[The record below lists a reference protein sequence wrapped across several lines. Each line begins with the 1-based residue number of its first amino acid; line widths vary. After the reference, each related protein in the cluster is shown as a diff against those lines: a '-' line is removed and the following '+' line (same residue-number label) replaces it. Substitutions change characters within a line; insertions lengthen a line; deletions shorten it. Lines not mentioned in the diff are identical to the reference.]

1 VTWSRPIRYAA
12 PLAKDSRCN
21 PVNYGGASSSRFSAA
36 RLPRGRLPR
45 ARSRSA
51 CGASACSTPLAADDA
66 ESQARHGAF
75 LQGLQE
81 SGWSIGRNVK
91 IDYRG
96 ARRRR
101 RSRAVEGQEDHA
113 RLDAHLQMKRA
124 NLPKPNVG
132 RKRR

>member
-1 VTWSRPIRYAA
+1 MIRREFIT
-12 PLAKDSRCN
+12 LL
-21 PVNYGGASSSRFSAA
+21 GGAAVAWPLR
-36 RLPRGRLPR
+36 
-45 ARSRSA
+45 
-51 CGASACSTPLAADDA
+51 ASAQQVERMRRIGVLLPADANDA
-66 ESQARHGAF
+66 EFQTRMGAF
-75 LQGLQE
+75 QQGLQE
-81 SGWSIGRNVK
+81 AGWSIGRNVK

-132 RKRR
+132 RTRR